1 MWLDLISV
9 SQVMLMSS
17 PRSPV
22 LPESPL
28 DVLSRAAS
36 MVESASGSEAESD
49 STSPNN
55 SSSATNPL
63 LVNRSNSFKD
73 LHPKFR
79 RHNGATEYLSL
90 ADSIRA
96 QKLGRQISL

>member
-55 SSSATNPL
+55 SSSASNPL

>member
-1 MWLDLISV
+1 
-9 SQVMLMSS
+9 MLMSS

-36 MVESASGSEAESD
+36 MVESGSSEESD
-49 STSPNN
+49 TNASPP
-55 SSSATNPL
+55 SSHS
-63 LVNRSNSFKD
+63 VVGRSNSFKD

-79 RHNGATEYLSL
+79 RHGATSEYLSL
-90 ADSIRA
+90 ADTIRA